1 LFYQNQFIEKIISS
15 NQVRRTIFSGII
27 GGMIRIETYKVIPFL
42 LFFIVF
48 SALLFLP
55 YFSQVEL
62 PVASMS
68 SFGSETVRAQVD
80 EIIEEGEIDLGGTIQ
95 RYQIARVEILEGDY
109 TGILMEID
117 YGQRQVLSGNTYL
130 NPGDK
135 ILVTMGSSAENVLAA
150 YFVDFVRVTP
160 LLWLLAAFIVAI
172 LLISRWKGL
181 RSLLSMGFSLYVII
195 SYIIPHILAGE
206 DPVRVSIIGSAI
218 LLGVTLYLTYGWN
231 LKTHSAVLGMGF
243 VLVITGTL
251 AYFFVVFTRLTG
263 AGDEDA
269 LFLIQMLDSRIN
281 LRGLLLGGMIIGALG
296 VLDDLVTTQAS
307 AVFELYGANPGL
319 GFRGLYNAAMRIGQ
333 DHVAATVNTLV
344 LAYAGASL
352 PMLLMFSLGRG
363 DYGYLVNFSFVA
375 EEIVRTLVG
384 SLGLVAAVP
393 LTTVIAAGFA
403 LNRDKLG
410 KWEQVLGPVGSGESH
425 HH

>member
-1 LFYQNQFIEKIISS
+1 
-15 NQVRRTIFSGII
+15 
-27 GGMIRIETYKVIPFL
+27 MIRIETHKVIPFL
-42 LFFIVF
+42 LFFIVIATF
-48 SALLFLP
+48 LFLP

-62 PVASMS
+62 PVAQMS
-68 SFGSETVRAQVD
+68 AFGSETVRAKVD
-80 EIIEEGEIDLGGTIQ
+80 EIIEEGQIDLGGTLQ

-109 TGILMEID
+109 AGILMEID
-117 YGQRQVLSGNTYL
+117 YGQRQVLSGNVYL
-130 NPGDK
+130 QPGDE
-135 ILVTMGSSAENVLAA
+135 ILVTLGVRPDNVLTA
-150 YFVDFVRVTP
+150 YYTEHVRTGP
-160 LLWLLAAFIVAI
+160 LLWLLAAFVVAI

-181 RSLLSMGFSLYVII
+181 RSLLSMAFSLWVII
-195 SYIIPHILAGE
+195 SYMIPHILTGE
-206 DPVRVSIIGSAI
+206 DPLRVSIIGSAL

-231 LKTHSAVLGMGF
+231 LKTHSAVLGMVF

-263 AGDEDA
+263 AGDENA
-269 LFLIQMLDSRIN
+269 LFLIQMLDARIN

-307 AVFELYGANPGL
+307 AVFELHGANPGL
-319 GFRGLYNAAMRIGQ
+319 GFRRLYSAAMRIGQ

-375 EEIVRTLVG
+375 EEIVRTLAG

-393 LTTVIAAGFA
+393 LTTAIAAGFA
-403 LNRDKLG
+403 LYSHQLG
-410 KWEQVLGPVGSGESH
+410 RWEQVLGPEGGGTGH
-425 HH
+425 RH